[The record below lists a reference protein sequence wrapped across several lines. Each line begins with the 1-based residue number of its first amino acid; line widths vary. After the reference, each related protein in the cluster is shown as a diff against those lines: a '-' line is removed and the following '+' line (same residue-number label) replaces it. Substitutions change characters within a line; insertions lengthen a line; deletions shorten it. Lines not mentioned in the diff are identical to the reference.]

1 MRVKS
6 RAAFIAVSRSAAP
19 RRRLRRPAARAAAIA
34 RREMPA
40 VRTRTRVPNFHRG
53 RAPAC
58 PRRPHR
64 PRRPRAGANGSS
76 RTSARCASS
85 SCTSPR
91 RARGRPLSRSEDLRE
106 DERRRKNFLKFRT
119 RGRLRTA
126 PVASPRERLKTPETC
141 RGTETRRAE
150 IETRASEGD
159 VDVPE
164 RARSRPCVVAPEP
177 SASREKCAAAR
188 DAIAHFPRAMER
200 TGHERA
206 RVERNAL

>member
-106 DERRRKNFLKFRT
+106 DERRRKNFSRSGFKKEEPGLSPSRARATGEK
-119 RGRLRTA
+119 RLNR
-126 PVASPRERLKTPETC
+126 VARPKDIAQKSKHARARAVWIFPSESGVVRAS
-141 RGTETRRAE
+141 RAE
-150 IETRASEGD
+150 
-159 VDVPE
+159 P
-164 RARSRPCVVAPEP
+164 
-177 SASREKCAAAR
+177 
-188 DAIAHFPRAMER
+188 
-200 TGHERA
+200 
-206 RVERNAL
+206 